1 MLLFLVFHFF
11 CSPKRN
17 ETKKR
22 ALFRMNFQTLA
33 ETDCETS
40 PQMTVPFVCANRSFH
55 NLFAEKESFL

>member
-22 ALFRMNFQTLA
+22 VLFRMNFQALP
-33 ETDCETS
+33 ETDYGTS
-40 PQMTVPFVCANRSFH
+40 PQMAMPFASANRSFR
-55 NLFAEKESFL
+55 NLFAEKKSL